1 MADPILSLEAAKLH
15 LRVDSSAEDSL
26 ITDAVAAA
34 QGFIEDT
41 TVLVL
46 TRRTVVETPSR
57 LFGAVELRSWPIAS
71 VNSISYLDR
80 SGATQQIVTGGWFTN
95 LAARPVSV
103 SPIVGTRWPLTAAL
117 AGAISISVTA
127 GYATPAD
134 VPPAVMQAVKLLT
147 SHFYTNRNAVEVGAR
162 AVSVEVQL
170 AVADLLR
177 KWKRKVI

>member
-1 MADPILSLEAAKLH
+1 MADLILSLDAAKLH

-71 VNSISYLDR
+71 VDSISYLDR
-80 SGATQQIVTGGWFTN
+80 SGATQEITTGGWYANFAT
-95 LAARPVSV
+95 RPVRL
-103 SPIVGTRWPLTAAL
+103 SPLVGARWPLTASL
-117 AGAISISVTA
+117 AGAISISITA
-127 GYATPAD
+127 GFATPAD

-177 KWKRKVI
+177 KWKRKVV